1 MSERGFRPH
10 ILCSRSEH
18 GIVLVTALLILLAM
32 SIVII
37 GFSTDVETDVYI
49 SRNLQLRYQAM
60 NWAETGVD
68 IVEEM
73 VGYSVD
79 TRGDEPVV
87 FHLGDAQGDYFQGQ
101 ISNGPLLYMSQ
112 DMNDPTEEPNV
123 RFFEVT
129 SPGTISEVAG
139 VKVRFQGSR
148 AAEGGSII
156 IAAGYEGIGKGVA
169 GAGGFSS
176 YYQLI
181 GRGYER
187 LNSRQAVGTIY
198 RHVQR

>member
-1 MSERGFRPH
+1 MNEREPCPQNLRRRG
-10 ILCSRSEH
+10 EH
-18 GIVLVTALLILLAM
+18 GIVLVMALFVLLAM
-32 SIVII
+32 SIMII
-37 GFSTDVETDVYI
+37 GFSTDVEMDVYI
-49 SRNLQLRYQAM
+49 ARNLQLRNQAL

-87 FHLGDAQGDYFQGQ
+87 FYLGDAQGDYFQGQ
-101 ISNGPLLYMSQ
+101 IFNGPLMYMIQ

-123 RFFEVT
+123 KFFEII
-129 SPGTISEVAG
+129 SPGTLNEVAS

-148 AAEGGSII
+148 AAEGGSIV

-169 GAGGFSS
+169 GAGGSS
-176 YYQLI
+176 SFYQLI

-187 LNSRQAVGTIY
+187 LNSRQAVGTMY